1 MANETNKNSRTDHKD
16 DESCKE
22 KTMAVT
28 LKPCKVSGGLKKAKA
43 ECVRHAA
50 KMDKTEKKTSQTKSA
65 YEVVQQL
72 DSRASPVLQ
81 PIPKEV

>member
-1 MANETNKNSRTDHKD
+1 MPKELLKLMANETNKNSRTDHKD

-50 KMDKTEKKTSQTKSA
+50 KMDKTEKN
-65 YEVVQQL
+65 
-72 DSRASPVLQ
+72 
-81 PIPKEV
+81 IPNKVCL